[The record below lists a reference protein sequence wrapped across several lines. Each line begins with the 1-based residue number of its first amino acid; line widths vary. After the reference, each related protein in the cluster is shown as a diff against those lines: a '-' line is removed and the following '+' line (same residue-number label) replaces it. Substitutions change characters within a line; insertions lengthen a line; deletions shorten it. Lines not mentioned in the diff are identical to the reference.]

1 LKRILV
7 VKLADLGDLLTAT
20 PSLRALRKTFPH
32 ARIAALVS
40 PHCKAL
46 LESMALVDEVITL
59 DKGLFD
65 GWSSVLSPRVSFLVA
80 ALAARLRR
88 GDYDAVLIL
97 HHLTTA
103 GGAAKYRVLALAT
116 GAPIVAGLDNGRGDF
131 LTHRAR
137 DMGFGAKH
145 EVEYCNEVMQLLGAL
160 PDYGP
165 MSFPIAAEDA
175 LSVEELLPAA
185 GPRIAVHAGS
195 GSFSLARRWPVDSY
209 AEVVR
214 RLVKDVDASIV
225 LVGGPDERELA
236 KTLIEKADVAVHD
249 VTGRTTVGQL
259 GAVLQRCD
267 AFVGNDSG
275 VMHIAAAVGTPVVA
289 VFGPSNDA
297 AWGPWVG
304 QERGQEAVVIRADL
318 PCSPCFYR
326 GHSLGTP
333 EGCPARTCLHL
344 VTPEQVVNAVERILR
359 ARTPN
364 AVHPGR

>member
-1 LKRILV
+1 MKRILV

-32 ARIAALVS
+32 ARITALVS

-46 LESMALVDEVITL
+46 LESTGLVDEVITL
-59 DKGLFD
+59 DKRLLS
-65 GWSSVLSPRVSFLVA
+65 GWSGVLSPPASFSVA

-88 GDYDAVLIL
+88 GHYDCVLIL

-103 GGAAKYRVLALAT
+103 GGAAKYRALALAA
-116 GAPIVAGLDNGRGDF
+116 GAPTVFGLDNGRGGF

-145 EVEYCNEVMQLLGAL
+145 EVEYCNDVMQLLGVV

-165 MSFPIAAEDA
+165 MHFPISAEDA
-175 LSVEELLPAA
+175 LAVEELLPAA
-185 GPRIAVHAGS
+185 RPRIAVHPGS
-195 GSFSLARRWPVDSY
+195 GSFSLARRWPLDSY

-214 RLVKDVDASIV
+214 RLVKDVDGSIV
-225 LVGGPDERELA
+225 LVGGSDERELA
-236 KTLIEKADVAVHD
+236 ETLADRADVAVHD

-259 GAVLQRCD
+259 GAVLQQCD

-304 QERGQEAVVIRADL
+304 QERGQQAMVIRAEL

-326 GHSLGTP
+326 DHSLGTP

-344 VTPEQVVNAVERILR
+344 VIPEQVVNAVEHILR
-359 ARTPN
+359 ARTPI